1 MKSNYVKESFNELVH
16 KVTWPSMSSLQN
28 SAILVMIAS
37 VVIALIVLAMDL
49 SFETIMQAIYKI
61 RY

>member
-1 MKSNYVKESFNELVH
+1 MKSNYIKASFAELKN
-16 KVTWPSMSSLQN
+16 KVTWPSWSNLQS

-37 VVIALIVLAMDL
+37 AILAVVVLAMDM
-49 SFETIMQAIYKI
+49 SFETIMSAIYKI